1 MKLKNIF
8 GILIFMILLFST
20 TAFAQENTTEPCTIY
35 VFYGEG
41 CPHCKAEKEFLPTL
55 TEKYP
60 NLEIEMIEV
69 WKNESNR
76 DLFMKVS
83 EKYGIKNLGVPLT
96 FIGEE
101 YVIGFSSASTTG
113 KKIESMIDKC
123 HEDGHCMDAVAQ
135 CMGQEAIPEKPK
147 EEKLWEETVKVPF
160 MGEVRVSSLS
170 LPSLTIL
177 LGLLDGFNPCA
188 MWVLMFMLAL
198 LVNTQDKKLIWKIGG
213 TFIVVSGIVYYA
225 FMAAWL
231 NAFLFVGYIM
241 VTRVIIGLLAI
252 GAGVYYTQDAIRNP
266 PGVCK
271 TSGKSKM
278 KIMNRIEKL
287 VKPGVIPATFLG
299 IVALAFTVNL
309 IELLCS
315 VGLPAIYTRVLAL
328 SNISTASYYLYL
340 GGYTFFYMLD
350 DLIMFL
356 IVVKTM
362 EVAGFSGKTS
372 KYIHI
377 FGGLLLALL
386 GLLMIFKPEALMFG

>member
-1 MKLKNIF
+1 MKSRNIF

-20 TAFAQENTTEPCTIY
+20 MVAAQENETEPCTIY
-35 VFYGEG
+35 VFYGDG
-41 CPHCKAEKEFLPTL
+41 CPHCKAEKEFLPTI

-60 NLEIEMIEV
+60 DIKIKLLEV
-69 WKNESNR
+69 WKNETNR
-76 DLFMKVS
+76 ELFMKVS

-101 YVIGFSSASTTG
+101 YVVGFSSASTTG

-123 HEDGHCMDAVAQ
+123 HEEGYCMDAVAQ
-135 CMGQEAIPEKPK
+135 CMGQESIPEEPK

-160 MGEVRVSSLS
+160 MGEVKVSSLS
-170 LPSLTIL
+170 LPSLTVL

-213 TFIVVSGIVYYA
+213 TFIVVSGLVYYA

-231 NAFLFVGYIM
+231 NAFIFIGYIT

-271 TSGKSKM
+271 TSCK
-278 KIMNRIEKL
+278 
-287 VKPGVIPATFLG
+287 
-299 IVALAFTVNL
+299 
-309 IELLCS
+309 
-315 VGLPAIYTRVLAL
+315 
-328 SNISTASYYLYL
+328 
-340 GGYTFFYMLD
+340 
-350 DLIMFL
+350 
-356 IVVKTM
+356 
-362 EVAGFSGKTS
+362 
-372 KYIHI
+372 
-377 FGGLLLALL
+377 
-386 GLLMIFKPEALMFG
+386 